1 MFASGTRGL
10 DARDLAELRRLRRNL
25 DLIRD
30 WCWLMKQK
38 LALERRYRPDQTR
51 VPAGNS
57 DGGRW
62 TREGAGKP
70 SERPGSSN
78 LGSQSRQPARERGPD
93 RGEPNRAPPTAPPPV
108 PALRLVEDE
117 ARFPEFG
124 PPSSP
129 FPCSLK
135 PESSL

>member
-78 LGSQSRQPARERGPD
+78 LGSQSRQPARERVRIAGSLIG
-93 RGEPNRAPPTAPPPV
+93 RPPLRHRQYLRYGWWRMRPV
-108 PALRLVEDE
+108 SRNSVPHRHLSHAV
-117 ARFPEFG
+117 
-124 PPSSP
+124 
-129 FPCSLK
+129 
-135 PESSL
+135 